1 MPGNARTIIQ
11 VLKTNPAGAVAAWAA
26 FKLCFSLG
34 SPGVEHQELSTP
46 ANCVFCDIVAGR
58 SPAKVRY
65 LDEDIIVFVNR
76 LTWVPVMLL
85 VVPKKHYSQLE
96 LWNSGILN
104 RLGKV
109 AAEIGCMYSVG
120 GFRILSNFG
129 PDGMQSQSHGH
140 LHVVGGTPLIEY
152 A

>member
-1 MPGNARTIIQ
+1 LRPI
-11 VLKTNPAGAVAAWAA
+11 K
-26 FKLCFSLG
+26 
-34 SPGVEHQELSTP
+34 VEEYQELSSSS
-46 ANCVFCDIVAGR
+46 NCVFCEIVAGR

-65 LDEDIIVFVNR
+65 LDEDIIVIVNR

-85 VVPKKHYSQLE
+85 VMPKKHYTQLE
-96 LWNSGILN
+96 LWNSGLLN
-104 RLGKV
+104 RLGSV
-109 AAEIGCMYSVG
+109 AAEMGCKYSVG

-140 LHVVGGTPLIEY
+140 LHVVGGTRLMEY